1 MQDLMKQIVEMDR
14 KAREITD
21 SAQKEKISSEKK
33 VSKRREEIR
42 TEYLERARRRITESE
57 PKEREAAEAEW
68 EKKDA
73 RNAELIKRL
82 DDLYREKGEQ
92 WVSQITERVLGG
104 LS

>member
-21 SAQKEKISSEKK
+21 SAQKEKVSSEKK

-42 TEYLERARRRITESE
+42 TEYLERARRRIAESE